1 MKKILFFALAV
12 ILGLSS
18 KSAFSQVNATDEQT
32 VTYLNKM
39 LNGHA
44 KILFNKKKAE
54 LTVDFYRGAEHYRQD
69 IFFLADMNPNNIS
82 YSKEEKAVVIRCNDG
97 GKNPDC
103 IDRKLI
109 TMKKRNGNARINFEM
124 AETESAKFM
133 KAFKHLISLYA
144 DENYSGTV
152 TLE

>member
-1 MKKILFFALAV
+1 MKKSLLLPLVLILSLF
-12 ILGLSS
+12 
-18 KSAFSQVNATDEQT
+18 SAPAYSQVNATDEQT

-39 LNGHA
+39 LSGRA

-124 AETESAKFM
+124 AETESEKFM
-133 KAFKHLISLYA
+133 KAFKHLISLYS
-144 DENYSGTV
+144 DENYSGTI